1 MGVGIWILS
10 GITLNNIKDGNDRKN
25 FVFSYWKNGILTSKF
40 GFGDEFPFY
49 SSTALDVI
57 WGLLSQSYAGE

>member
-1 MGVGIWILS
+1 MIE
-10 GITLNNIKDGNDRKN
+10 KN

-57 WGLLSQSYAGE
+57 WGLLSQSYAGEQLGTADWLYTGVGCGV

>member
-1 MGVGIWILS
+1 MGAGIWSLS
-10 GITLNNIKDGNDRKN
+10 GITLNNIKDGNDRKKL
-25 FVFSYWKNGILTSKF
+25 VFSYWKNGILTSKF

-57 WGLLSQSYAGE
+57 